1 MIMFTKTSFWKYK
14 IPCSLSYINQDY
26 LKSSIGEIDTNLK
39 IYFSNNMSKSEEWKY
54 GSVQVFLKQMWF
66 PISVAEAIT

>member
-1 MIMFTKTSFWKYK
+1 M
-14 IPCSLSYINQDY
+14 PCSLSYINQDY

-39 IYFSNNMSKSEEWKY
+39 IYFFPIICLRTKEWKY